1 MGPLQIGHEVDVALF
16 LRLLDQHLGISEDVM
31 EGGTQIV
38 DETRRQSVARRFDS
52 GGLRFSHGVGQ
63 IVEIILPLTPPK
75 SASILLS
82 SRDNSTG
89 FVS

>member
-1 MGPLQIGHEVDVALF
+1 MGPLQIGHEVEAALF
-16 LRLLDQHLGISEDVM
+16 LRLLDQHLGIPEDVM

-38 DETRRQSVARRFDS
+38 DETRRHSVARRFAS
-52 GGLRFSHGVGQ
+52 GGLRFSHVVGQ
-63 IVEIILPLTPPK
+63 VAEIILPLTRLK